1 MRKRKKASN
10 NVNEDPIES
19 RLKKVRRKKSV
30 RSFLLRLGAV
40 ALAVWLVFG
49 VLLGVAVVKGDSM
62 SPALEGGDVFLFQ
75 RIGADYQTGDI
86 VLVRTDG
93 DTESVKRIV
102 ALPGQTVEIR
112 EATGEVLVDGEVLLE
127 PYIFEDT
134 YVKEGVD
141 YPLTLGEDEYFVLGD
156 SRENSR
162 DSRNYGPVRS
172 DQLDGKLLFLF
183 FRWQG

>member
-1 MRKRKKASN
+1 MRRKKKVSD
-10 NVNEDPIES
+10 VNEDPIER
-19 RLKKVRRKKSV
+19 RLKKIRRKRNV
-30 RSFLLRLGAV
+30 RSILIRLGAV

-49 VLLGVAVVKGDSM
+49 LFLGVAAVKGDSM
-62 SPALEGGDVFLFQ
+62 SPAMESGDIVLFQ
-75 RIGADYQTGDI
+75 RIGVNYQTGDI

-102 ALPGQTVEIR
+102 ALPGQTVEIDD
-112 EATGEVLVDGEVLLE
+112 ETGTLFVDGEALLE
-127 PYIFEDT
+127 PYIFEST
-134 YVKEGVD
+134 YAKEGVD

-162 DSRNYGPVRS
+162 DSRNYGPV
-172 DQLDGKLLFLF
+172 QLEQMDGKVLILF